1 MVNKLEILCNFIMFI
16 FSYCT
21 IQCFKTMLMG
31 ILILPVIWLIKLCN
45 HGRSANVNFYG
56 MLLILPM
63 VLTGMSRLF
72 YQRYTWKITD
82 MIYRLAG
89 TNVGCIYFAI
99 SLIIL
104 TRLIYKNRK
113 LKRWI
118 AGLQPFSDTV
128 LMHRAMKKVL
138 GNTNTFFRKK
148 YMERVKVYV
157 TMQDLSPFSG
167 GIFRPYIVIPDTLF
181 KERPDEER
189 LMMLAH
195 EYMHIKSGHIIWLTL
210 FRLLWI
216 YWWIN
221 PFMFLLN
228 RQLYEAMEMDCDE
241 KCIWYINAEPYI
253 YGSVLL
259 AVAKKI
265 QPGIVG
271 GVTSFVARND
281 YRKIKKRIFYIEKS
295 VDKKRFFRKQKLQNI
310 AFTLVFA
317 GIILG
322 IHFSSYPKFTIMKE
336 TYIYDENLKLRVT
349 DYEELKKA
357 VGVKNGELIIN
368 HKEFTELLERYDISG
383 DYVYISFDTII
394 KIPGC
399 GGGGNLGMVSTTDYD
414 DIFYL
419 AADTPE
425 NKFMTFVLKY
435 IL

>member
-1 MVNKLEILCNFIMFI
+1 MVDKLEILCNFIIFI
-16 FSYCT
+16 CSYST
-21 IQCFKTMLMG
+21 IQCIKTMLMG
-31 ILILPVIWLIKLCN
+31 ILILPVIWLIRLCN

-63 VLTGMSRLF
+63 ALTGMSRLF
-72 YQRYTWKITD
+72 YQRHTWKITD
-82 MIYRLAG
+82 MIYRFAN

-99 SLIIL
+99 ALIIL
-104 TRLIYKNRK
+104 TLSIYKNVK

-118 AGLQPFSDTV
+118 AGLEPFSDTA
-128 LMHRAMKKVL
+128 LMQRTMKKVL
-138 GNTNTFFRKK
+138 GNANTFFRKK
-148 YMERVKVYV
+148 YIERVRVYV
-157 TMQDLSPFSG
+157 TMQEISPFSG

-181 KERPDEER
+181 KESSDDER

-228 RQLYEAMEMDCDE
+228 RRLYEAMEMACDE
-241 KCIWYINAEPYI
+241 KCIWYINAEPYT

-259 AVAKKI
+259 TVAKNI
-265 QPGIVG
+265 QPKTVR
-271 GVTSFVARND
+271 GVASLVSGND
-281 YRKIKKRIFYIEKS
+281 YRRIKKRIFYIEKS
-295 VDKKRFFRKQKLQNI
+295 VDKKSFFRKQKLQNV
-310 AFTLVFA
+310 AFMLVFA

-322 IHFSSYPKFTIMKE
+322 IHLSSYPKFTIMKE

-357 VGVKNGELIIN
+357 VEVKNGKLIIN
-368 HKEFTELLERYDISG
+368 HEEFAELLERYNISG

-399 GGGGNLGMVSTTDYD
+399 GGGGNVGRVSTIDYD
-414 DIFYL
+414 DVFYL
-419 AADTPE
+419 AAETPE

>member
-1 MVNKLEILCNFIMFI
+1 MAENLEKLCNFIIFI
-16 FSYCT
+16 CTYCT
-21 IQCFKTMLMG
+21 IQCMKTMLMG

-72 YQRYTWKITD
+72 YQRHTWKITD
-82 MIYRLAG
+82 MIYQLAG
-89 TNVGCIYFAI
+89 TNVGCIYFAVA
-99 SLIIL
+99 LIIL
-104 TRLIYKNRK
+104 TRFIYKNGK

-118 AGLQPFSDTV
+118 TGLQPFSDTA
-128 LMHRAMKKVL
+128 LRHRAMKKVL
-138 GNTNTFFRKK
+138 GNGNLFFRKK
-148 YMERVKVYV
+148 YTERVRVYV
-157 TMQDLSPFSG
+157 TRQEISPFSG
-167 GIFRPYIVIPDTLF
+167 GIFHPYIVIPDTLF
-181 KERPDEER
+181 KDSSDDER

-228 RQLYEAMEMDCDE
+228 KYLYEAMEMSCDE
-241 KCIWYINAEPYI
+241 KCIWYINTEPYV
-253 YGSVLL
+253 YGSMLL
-259 AVAKKI
+259 AVARNI
-265 QPGIVG
+265 QQKPVRGTASLVSG
-271 GVTSFVARND
+271 ND
-281 YRKIKKRIFYIEKS
+281 YGRIKKRIYYIEKS
-295 VDKKRFFRKQKLQNI
+295 IDKKSFFRKQKLQTI

-322 IHFSSYPKFTIMKE
+322 IHLSSYPKFTVMKE

-357 VGVKNGELIIN
+357 VAVKDGELIIN
-368 HKEFTELLERYDISG
+368 HKEFAELLERHNISG

-425 NKFMTFVLKY
+425 NKFMVFVLKY